1 VRRLAV
7 VLLAGL
13 VCVSPAWALD
23 TRPYR
28 YERPLKVPVTDKP
41 IWFVPDRELYG
52 HAQIGFGDLRI
63 LDSAGHQVPWRALPQ
78 PRSPRPVAVSV
89 INAGR
94 QGNAAVALLDLGRRR
109 RLRDRLELDVPD
121 TGFVARVEVLGTD
134 DRRTFTHLSTSVI
147 YDVEGAEGS
156 ARSTVVSF
164 PPSDFRYLQLRA
176 RGVSRIAGAT
186 VSGRAPSPN
195 ALGQRTGPSVSTEGR
210 TTRVELDLDYPK
222 VPVDALDVSARTPR
236 YDRPVSIEGSNDGEL
251 WQPLAS
257 ARVYRFRD
265 SVASGLDRVP
275 TTRIRI
281 EGRHR
286 YLRLSIDNGDDRPL
300 RGIDV
305 QPLAYS
311 RPLLAAGGHPRP
323 LRAIYGDPLARP
335 PVYDFA
341 RLPVPKP
348 TRFALGSVG
357 LERRNQLFEPAPD
370 TRSFAAR
377 HSSVVTVALVLAAM
391 AAAAAGALALRRR
404 A

>member
-1 VRRLAV
+1 MRRLAV

-13 VCVSPAWALD
+13 ACASPAWALD

-52 HAQIGFGDLRI
+52 HAQLGFGDLRI
-63 LDSAGHQVPWRALPQ
+63 LDSAGNPVPWRALPQ
-78 PRSPRPVAVSV
+78 PRSPLPVAVSV

-186 VSGRAPSPN
+186 VSGRAPTPH

-210 TTRVELDLDYPK
+210 TTRVELNLDYPK

-236 YDRPVSIEGSNDGEL
+236 YDRPVTVEGSNDGKL
-251 WQPLAS
+251 WQSLAS

-265 SVASGLDRVP
+265 SVASGFDRVP
-275 TTRIRI
+275 TTRIGI

-300 RGIDV
+300 RGIGA

-311 RPLLAAGGHPRP
+311 RPLLAAGGHPRT
-323 LRAIYGDPLARP
+323 LRALYGDPLARP

-348 TRFALGSVG
+348 TRFGWDRWGPSTA
-357 LERRNQLFEPAPD
+357 
-370 TRSFAAR
+370 T
-377 HSSVVTVALVLAAM
+377 SSSS
-391 AAAAAGALALRRR
+391 RRR
-404 A
+404 TRGVSPRATPAS